1 MNLPDRKEVLILGNQ
16 VIKLSTADQEKLK
29 TMYHKYAV
37 TPPPYAIFSA
47 KTPGFVVTIY
57 QSGKVMFQGKD
68 ADSEA
73 VKWGT
78 PAKKKQASPPKT
90 TLPEGFSNWSV
101 VGSDEVGKGDYFG
114 PLVVVSAFVS
124 RDQIALVK
132 ELGVKDSKQL
142 SDPEIIRIARD
153 LHATI
158 PYQKATLH
166 NPTYNKMQR
175 TMTQGKMTAIAHNA
189 ALHALLEK
197 LEEKPDAILID
208 QFAEK
213 SVYYQHLRTERDV
226 VRDDVY
232 FSTKA
237 EGLHVAV
244 AAASIL
250 ARAFFLKEMDKLS
263 KQAGL
268 TLPKGAGAKVDQVAA
283 QIIRRHGQEYLQKIA
298 KVHFANTKKAINL
311 NERRL

>member
-1 MNLPDRKEVLILGNQ
+1 MLRPR
-16 VIKLSTADQEKLK
+16 
-29 TMYHKYAV
+29 
-37 TPPPYAIFSA
+37 
-47 KTPGFVVTIY
+47 
-57 QSGKVMFQGKD
+57 QSNGGRQ
-68 ADSEA
+68 
-73 VKWGT
+73 T
-78 PAKKKQASPPKT
+78 RKKKASAPNT
-90 TLPEGFSNWSV
+90 ILPEGFSDWSV
-101 VGSDEVGKGDYFG
+101 IGSDEVGKGDYFG

-142 SDPEIIRIARD
+142 SDPEIVRIARD

-166 NPTYNKMQR
+166 NSTYNKMQR
-175 TMTQGKMTAIAHNA
+175 TMTQGKITAIAHNA
-189 ALHALLEK
+189 ALHTLIEK
-197 LEEKPDAILID
+197 LEQKPDAILID

-213 SVYYQHLRTERDV
+213 PVYYQHLRSEHDV

-237 EGLHVAV
+237 EGLHVSV

-263 KQAGL
+263 QQVGV

-283 QIIRRHGQEYLQKIA
+283 KIIHHHGQDYLQKIA

>member
-1 MNLPDRKEVLILGNQ
+1 MGNQ
-16 VIKLSTADQEKLK
+16 VIKLSPSSQEELMNAYQ
-29 TMYHKYAV
+29 TYSIN
-37 TPPPYAIFSA
+37 PPPHAKFSA
-47 KTPGFVVTIY
+47 KTPHVVVTVY
-57 QSGKVMFQGKD
+57 NSGKVMFQGRD
-68 ADSEA
+68 AEKEA
-73 VKWGT
+73 AKWGK
-78 PAKKKQASPPKT
+78 PIEKKQSAPST
-90 TLPEGFSNWSV
+90 VLPDGFANWSV
-101 VGSDEVGKGDYFG
+101 IGSDEVGKGDYFG
-114 PLVVVSAFVS
+114 PLVIVSAYVPH
-124 RDQIALVK
+124 DLIDLVK

-142 SDPEIIRIARD
+142 SDPEIVRIAKD
-153 LHATI
+153 LHVTI

-189 ALHALLEK
+189 ALSALLEK
-197 LEEKPDAILID
+197 LESPPDAILID

-213 SVYYQHLRTERDV
+213 AVYYNHLRNESTI
-226 VRDDVY
+226 VRENVY

-263 KQAGL
+263 QKAGV

-283 QIIRRHGQEYLQKIA
+283 TLIQQHGEHYLNNIA
-298 KVHFANTKKAINL
+298 KVHFANTKKAIKL
-311 NERRL
+311 NERRG

>member
-1 MNLPDRKEVLILGNQ
+1 MLGNQ
-16 VIKLSTADQEKLK
+16 VIKLSSASQEKLK
-29 TMYHKYAV
+29 KMYQQYAV
-37 TPPPYAIFSA
+37 SPPPYATFSA

-68 ADSEA
+68 AETEA

-78 PAKKKQASPPKT
+78 PAEKKQASAPNT
-90 TLPEGFSNWSV
+90 ILPEGFSNWSV

-114 PLVVVSAFVS
+114 PLVVVAAFVS
-124 RDQIALVK
+124 HDKIALVK
-132 ELGVKDSKQL
+132 ELGVKDSKLL
-142 SDPEIIRIARD
+142 SDPEIIRIAKD

-166 NPTYNKMQR
+166 NPVYNKMQR

-189 ALHALLEK
+189 ALRALLEK
-197 LEEKPDAILID
+197 IDVKPAAVLID

-213 SVYYQHLRTERDV
+213 SIYYQHLRAENDV

-263 KQAGL
+263 QQVGV

-283 QIIRRHGQEYLQKIA
+283 QIIRRHGEAVLQSIA

-311 NERRL
+311 NKRRL

>member
-1 MNLPDRKEVLILGNQ
+1 MGNQ
-16 VIKLSTADQEKLK
+16 VIKLSTASQEKLK
-29 TMYHKYAV
+29 NMYHEYAI
-37 TPPPYAIFSA
+37 TPPPYATFSA
-47 KTPGFVVTIY
+47 KTKGFVVTIY

-68 ADSEA
+68 AETEA
-73 VKWGT
+73 MKWGT
-78 PAKKKQASPPKT
+78 PAKKKQPSVPST

-101 VGSDEVGKGDYFG
+101 IGSDEVGKGDYFG
-114 PLVVVSAFVS
+114 PLVVVAAFVS

-142 SDPEIIRIARD
+142 TDPEIIRIARD

-189 ALHALLEK
+189 ALQALLQK
-197 LEEKPDAILID
+197 LGKRPDAILID

-213 SVYYQHLRTERDV
+213 SLYYQHLRAERDV

-263 KQAGL
+263 KEVGV
-268 TLPKGAGAKVDQVAA
+268 TLPKGAGSKVDQVAA
-283 QIIRRHGQEYLQKIA
+283 TIIQRHGQDYLHNLAKI
-298 KVHFANTKKAINL
+298 HFANTKKAIHL
-311 NERRL
+311 NERRM

>member
-1 MNLPDRKEVLILGNQ
+1 MLILGNQ
-16 VIKLSTADQEKLK
+16 VIKLSTASQEKLK
-29 TMYHKYAV
+29 NLYHKYAV
-37 TPPPYAIFSA
+37 TPPPYATFSA

-68 ADSEA
+68 AETEA

-78 PAKKKQASPPKT
+78 PAKKKKASAPNT
-90 TLPEGFSNWSV
+90 ILPEGFSDWSV
-101 VGSDEVGKGDYFG
+101 IGSDEVGKGDYFG

-142 SDPEIIRIARD
+142 SDPEIVRIARD

-166 NPTYNKMQR
+166 NSTYNKMQR
-175 TMTQGKMTAIAHNA
+175 TMTQGKITAIAHNA
-189 ALHALLEK
+189 ALHTLIEK
-197 LEEKPDAILID
+197 LEQKPDAILID

-213 SVYYQHLRTERDV
+213 NVYYQHLRSEHDV

-237 EGLHVAV
+237 EGLHVSV

-263 KQAGL
+263 QQVGV

-283 QIIRRHGQEYLQKIA
+283 KIIHRHGQDYLQKIA